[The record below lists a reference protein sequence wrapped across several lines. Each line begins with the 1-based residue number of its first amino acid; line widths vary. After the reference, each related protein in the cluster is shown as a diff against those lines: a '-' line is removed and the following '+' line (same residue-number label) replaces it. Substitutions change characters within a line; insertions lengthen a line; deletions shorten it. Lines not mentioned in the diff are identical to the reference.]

1 MIEIEKVFTKRAEN
15 GRPNV
20 IAGPCSAES
29 REQVLEMAKALAAM
43 PDVVAMRAG
52 LWKPRTRPGGFEGLG
67 EAGIEWLK
75 EAQATYGIPVITE
88 VAKPSHV
95 ELMLKA
101 DIKLMWIGARTT
113 VNPFLIEELAVA
125 MEGTGVSLL
134 VKNPVSQDL
143 PLWLGAIERFRQHGV
158 GHIGAIHRGFS
169 TFLKGRYRN
178 PPEWQIAIGF
188 KNRMPEV
195 PLYCDPSHIAGD
207 RALVPMVSQMA
218 MDLNYDGLMIESH
231 PNPDAALS
239 DAAQQLTP
247 QSLAALLANLT
258 IRKQHIGA
266 SSSELEVIR
275 NEIDLIDKEI
285 VAKLGQRFAKVE
297 EIAVVKQAHNIQ
309 ILQMERW
316 QAIIE
321 HSTELGAAL
330 GIDAALIR
338 KVYEAIHVESIK
350 MQEERI
356 NATNKAVSAEK

>member
-1 MIEIEKVFTKRAEN
+1 MIEIEKVFKKRAEN

-29 REQVLEMAKALAAM
+29 RDQVMEMAKSLAKM

-75 EAQATYGIPVITE
+75 EAQDTYGIALMTE

-95 ELMLKA
+95 DLMLKA
-101 DIKLMWIGARTT
+101 GINLMWIGARTT
-113 VNPFLIEELAVA
+113 VNPFLIEELAIA
-125 MEGTGVSLL
+125 MEGKRVSLL

-158 GHIGAIHRGFS
+158 EHIGAIHRGFS

-178 PPEWQIAIGF
+178 PPEWQIAIEF

-195 PLYCDPSHIAGD
+195 PIYCDPSHITGD
-207 RALVPMVSQMA
+207 RSLVPMVSQMA

-231 PNPDAALS
+231 QNPDFALS
-239 DAAQQLTP
+239 DAAQQITP
-247 QSLAALLANLT
+247 ESLAELLSNLT
-258 IRKQHIGA
+258 IRKQHPG
-266 SSSELEVIR
+266 SSSKELEEIR
-275 NEIDLIDKEI
+275 REIDLIDVAI
-285 VAKLGQRFAKVE
+285 VAKLGERFAKVE
-297 EIAVVKQAHNIQ
+297 EIANVKQKHKIQ

-321 HSTELGAAL
+321 HSTDLGMAL

-356 NATNKAVSAEK
+356 NAGSVLG